1 MLFLLNTTKGDA
13 HRNDKRKEF
22 AFYGALF
29 SLLFNARTSIKRNKQ
44 MLGIRKMQLW
54 LIYVLQSHL
63 WFELQTQR
71 ILFSR
76 RADMKGNQITKADDL
91 SNELSF
97 AKTLSSVISSKE
109 ISTVHWYV
117 TKFYVIRNVT
127 LKNEQWNCF
136 PLILDLS
143 VLMPSFSLSYMSFT
157 KRNICV
163 FV

>member
-1 MLFLLNTTKGDA
+1 
-13 HRNDKRKEF
+13 
-22 AFYGALF
+22 
-29 SLLFNARTSIKRNKQ
+29 

-76 RADMKGNQITKADDL
+76 RADIKGNQITKADDL

-109 ISTVHWYV
+109 ISTVH
-117 TKFYVIRNVT
+117 
-127 LKNEQWNCF
+127 
-136 PLILDLS
+136 
-143 VLMPSFSLSYMSFT
+143 
-157 KRNICV
+157 
-163 FV
+163 

>member
-1 MLFLLNTTKGDA
+1 MLNTTKGDA
-13 HRNDKRKEF
+13 HRHDKRKEF

-109 ISTVHWYV
+109 ISTVH
-117 TKFYVIRNVT
+117 
-127 LKNEQWNCF
+127 
-136 PLILDLS
+136 
-143 VLMPSFSLSYMSFT
+143 
-157 KRNICV
+157 
-163 FV
+163 